1 MNVRT
6 FDTNDTFDTS
16 MMSLDGKGFAGSVL
30 ENDAPRRRMTEHEEE
45 CASPRTRAA
54 AKGATSGTDTS
65 DNGRGNGSDD
75 EAVLEAALPEAQGDP
90 RPSTSDVLASSP
102 EEEPLSGCTTPVSSI
117 RTDISG

>member
-1 MNVRT
+1 M
-6 FDTNDTFDTS
+6 F
-16 MMSLDGKGFAGSVL
+16 LDPCLK
-30 ENDAPRRRMTEHEEE
+30 
-45 CASPRTRAA
+45 
-54 AKGATSGTDTS
+54 TSGADTS

-117 RTDISG
+117 RTDVPESARACSRYSFKFGDAENWLNCVC